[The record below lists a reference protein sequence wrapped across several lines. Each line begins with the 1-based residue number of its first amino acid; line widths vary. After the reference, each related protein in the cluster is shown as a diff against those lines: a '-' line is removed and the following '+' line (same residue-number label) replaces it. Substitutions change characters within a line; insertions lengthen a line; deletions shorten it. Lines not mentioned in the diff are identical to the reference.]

1 MPALLRLLTVCAS
14 LAFLA
19 PFASAQGVS
28 PGQKQGTTASK
39 PAPADPAL
47 EKIQTQIKEAKTTL
61 ARLDQPDAEAQLP
74 PGITPDLLTER
85 KRDLDQS
92 IRSLTRTA
100 TLLSSLPDAR
110 KAADAA
116 RDEEKAWSHFAEKP
130 PYSLLLADELQ
141 NRRAAAAEKTTTSRS
156 SVSLFQRSLENIR
169 PEATAADEK
178 LRELTAAT
186 TASPDDPALKW
197 KLAAAKDKVLYI
209 SSRSQVVSVNIELLE
224 TQIAASRAETDL
236 LDRQIRAISKNVT
249 LPEEDLKKIT
259 KAADDRIAGLRKESA
274 EIRNRLRD
282 ANSARAR
289 ARDALDQSIAA
300 NTSPDAKPDPLL
312 SAQLETAETRAD
324 VLQFIAENMDAYAA
338 LELLVPEI
346 YEKRGE
352 YLTLKSRTE
361 RQAALRELQAYLER
375 LAAWNTVA
383 SNELS
388 AVIADLAKQD
398 SLSNLITAADPRVKT
413 FAERRELLWEK
424 QLFLQRVVQSAS
436 VQQKNLGRWIGIFE
450 EADRPRTWSA
460 WTSDAWSKTKS
471 VLESIWT
478 FKLFEI
484 TNSVEQDGQ
493 KRTYRQGISLGVV
506 ISAIL
511 FFLIAYLI
519 IGRFTRRLQSIAV
532 SHGRI
537 AEAQASTMRNWLMI
551 VAGIVLALTTLH
563 ILKIPLT
570 VFAFFGGALAIGLGF
585 GTQTL
590 IKNFIS
596 GIIVLFE
603 RKIRVGDIIEV
614 GQISGKVVEI
624 NTRSSVVRSAD
635 GKETLVPNSVFL
647 ESQVTNQ
654 TLTNRRVRRT
664 FRIGVAYGSQPT
676 QVVSLL
682 KECIDRHGLVLK
694 EPAPVVTLEDFGTDA
709 LVFALYYWTEINN
722 RTDATIVASD
732 IRIMVEKRFAESGV
746 GFPKTE
752 RDQKLMTDTPLKIEL
767 VPSEPEPRDAAKKS
781 IP

>member
-1 MPALLRLLTVCAS
+1 MPALLRILTVCAS
-14 LAFLA
+14 LAFFA
-19 PFASAQGVS
+19 PFSPAQNSSSGS
-28 PGQKQGTTASK
+28 KQNTAAAK
-39 PAPADPAL
+39 PQQTDPEL
-47 EKIQTQIKEAKTTL
+47 EKIQTQIKEARTTL

-92 IRSLTRTA
+92 IRALTRTA
-100 TLLSSLPDAR
+100 TLISSLPDAH
-110 KAADAA
+110 KTADAA

-141 NRRAAAAEKTTTSRS
+141 NRRAASAEKTATSAS

-178 LRELTAAT
+178 LRELTTAAA
-186 TASPDDPALKW
+186 ASPDDPALKW

-209 SSRSQVVSVNIELLE
+209 STRGRVVSVNIGLLE
-224 TQIAASRAETDL
+224 IQIAASRAETEL
-236 LDRQIRAISKNVT
+236 LDRQIRAISGNVT
-249 LPEEDLKKIT
+249 LSEDDLKTIT

-282 ANSARAR
+282 ANSARTKAK
-289 ARDALDQSIAA
+289 DALDQSIAA
-300 NTSPDAKPDPLL
+300 NTAPDAKPDPLL
-312 SAQLETAETRAD
+312 VAQLETAETRAD
-324 VLQFIAENMDAYAA
+324 VLQFIAENMDAYGA

-346 YEKRGE
+346 YQKRGE
-352 YLTLKSRTE
+352 YLTLKSRSE
-361 RQAALRELQAYLER
+361 RQTALRDLQAYLER
-375 LAAWNTVA
+375 LNAWITVA

-398 SLSNLITAADPRVKT
+398 SLSNLITAADPRVKAY
-413 FAERRELLWEK
+413 AERRELLWEK

-450 EADRPRTWSA
+450 EADRPRTWST
-460 WTSDAWSKTKS
+460 WTSDAWTKTKDGIK
-471 VLESIWT
+471 SIWT
-478 FKLFEI
+478 FNLFEI
-484 TNSVEQDGQ
+484 TNTIEQDGQ
-493 KRTYRQGISLGVV
+493 KRTYKQGISLGVV
-506 ISAIL
+506 ISAVL
-511 FFLIAYLI
+511 FFLITYLI

-532 SHGRI
+532 NHGRI

-603 RKIRVGDIIEV
+603 RKVRVGDIIEV
-614 GQISGKVVEI
+614 GPISGTVTEI

-635 GKETLVPNSVFL
+635 GRETLVPNSVFL

-654 TLTNRRVRRT
+654 TLSNRRVRRT

-676 QVVSLL
+676 QVITLL

-709 LVFALYYWTEINN
+709 LVFALYYWTEINSK
-722 RTDATIVASD
+722 TDSNIVASD
-732 IRIMVEKRFAESGV
+732 IRIMVEKRFAESGI
-746 GFPKTE
+746 GFPKSE
-752 RDQKLMTDTPLKIEL
+752 RDQTLITREPLKIEFT
-767 VPSEPEPRDAAKKS
+767 SGEPPAPAPATKHL
-781 IP
+781 P